1 MTPAGRTE
9 APRRWVGGTGAVA
22 TASLFVAQ
30 GGSHPRIGAAS
41 GKVPVQGI
49 AALRWAPDTSGR
61 DLAEPRISRSS
72 TP

>member
-1 MTPAGRTE
+1 MR
-9 APRRWVGGTGAVA
+9 GTGAVA
-22 TASLFVAQ
+22 TGGLFVAL

-41 GKVPVQGI
+41 GRVYLLGI
-49 AALRWAPDTSGR
+49 VALRWAPDTSGH